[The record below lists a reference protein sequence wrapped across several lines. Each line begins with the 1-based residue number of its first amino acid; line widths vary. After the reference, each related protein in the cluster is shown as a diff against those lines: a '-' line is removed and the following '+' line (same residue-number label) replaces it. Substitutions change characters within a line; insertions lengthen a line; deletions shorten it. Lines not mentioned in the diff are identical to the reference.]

1 MKTNMKKNKDK
12 KIDFDDYA
20 SDYKNLMDQQTSF
33 FEDGSEYFAEYKIRL
48 MSEKIKNTPKKILD
62 FGCGI
67 GSSLQFIQSY
77 FPDSEVY
84 GYDVS
89 EKSIEIAKTKNP
101 GIKFLSINDLE
112 NYKDHFDLIF
122 SACVFH
128 HIPPPEREAATQ
140 SIKSLLSSGGEV
152 FIFEHNKFNLVTQY
166 MVSTCPFD
174 EDAVLLRPKEFK
186 ELFFKSEISFDYV
199 KYCLLFPK
207 QLDFLRGLEKYVCKI
222 PLGGQYFVH
231 GVSAVHSQ

>member
-1 MKTNMKKNKDK
+1 MKKNK

-20 SDYKNLMDQQTSF
+20 SDYKDLMDQQTSF

-48 MSEKIKNTPKKILD
+48 MSEKVKNTPEKILD

-67 GSSLQFIQSY
+67 GSSLRFIKSY
-77 FPDSEVY
+77 FPDSDVY

-89 EKSIEIAKTKNP
+89 EKSIEIAKTKNS
-101 GIKFLSINDLE
+101 GIKFLSIGDLE
-112 NYKDHFDLIF
+112 NYKDKFDLIF

-128 HIPPPEREAATQ
+128 HIPPLEREGAMR
-140 SIKSLLSSGGEV
+140 SIKSLLNSVGEV
-152 FIFEHNKFNLVTQY
+152 FIFEHNQFNPVTQY
-166 MVSTCPFD
+166 MVNTCPFD
-174 EDAVLLRPKEFK
+174 EDAILLRPKEFK
-186 ELFFKSEISFDYV
+186 ELFLKSGISFDYA

>member
-1 MKTNMKKNKDK
+1 MKKNK

-20 SDYKNLMDQQTSF
+20 SDYKGLMDEQTSF
-33 FEDGSEYFAEYKIRL
+33 FGDGSEYFAEYKIRL
-48 MSEKIKNTPKKILD
+48 MSEKIKSTPEKILD

-67 GSSLQFIQSY
+67 GSSLRFIQSY
-77 FPDSEVY
+77 FPGSDVY

-89 EKSIEIAKTKNP
+89 EKSIEIAKTKNS
-101 GIKFLSINDLE
+101 GIKFLSIGDLE

-128 HIPPPEREAATQ
+128 HIPPLEREGAMR

-152 FIFEHNKFNLVTQY
+152 FIFEHNKFNPVTQY
-166 MVSTCPFD
+166 MVNTCPFD

-186 ELFFKSEISFDYV
+186 ELFFKSKISFDYV
-199 KYCLLFPK
+199 KYCLFFPK
-207 QLDFLRGLEKYVCKI
+207 QLDFLRGLEKYICKI

-231 GVSAVHSQ
+231 GVSAINSQ